1 MHQASF
7 PLPLNFRVFSNLF
20 AKLMVRE
27 YLRCYRG
34 LKCVVLGINASAGS
48 VLGDAIFVVD
58 VMTMAGIEEGVFGP
72 FGIVGEFPLHEVFV
86 ERLLFCG
93 VDAEGSG
100 EAFDA
105 SFGEA
110 VGGTDGSF
118 GQGFVPVLFIRFIAV
133 VVFGFGVV
141 VDFYLRVP
149 VFGLE
154 GFFDVREDFLTLS
167 DWVDARTADGIEVL
181 LVGHFGD

>member
-1 MHQASF
+1 MSEIRQSY
-7 PLPLNFRVFSNLF
+7 
-20 AKLMVRE
+20 MVHE
-27 YLRCYRG
+27 FTLRCCHG
-34 LKCVVLGINASAGS
+34 VECVVFGVDASAGS

-58 VMTMAGIEEGVFGP
+58 VMTMAGMEERVFGP
-72 FGIVGEFPLHEVFV
+72 FGVVGEFPFHEVFV
-86 ERLLFCG
+86 ERLLSCG

-100 EAFDA
+100 DAFDA

-118 GQGFVPVLFIRFIAV
+118 GEGFVLVLFIRFL
-133 VVFGFGVV
+133 VVFVFGVV
-141 VDFYLRVP
+141 VDFYFGVP
-149 VFGLE
+149 VFGLEE

-167 DWVDARTADGIEVL
+167 DWVDARAADGVEVL